1 MHTTSFLVL
10 RGRIRFNSP
19 NNVFDA
25 RAGSFLEVPA
35 GSKYGF
41 SNPFSEVAEIFVVY
55 MPGFY
60 VECLREL
67 AALWAK
73 EEGVVV
79 SVQEQMDVMRSWG
92 TVIVREEAERE
103 TGGNDEEMEEDDE
116 ESEENEDERGSG
128 LQCMA

>member
-1 MHTTSFLVL
+1 M
-10 RGRIRFNSP
+10 
-19 NNVFDA
+19 
-25 RAGSFLEVPA
+25 PA

-60 VECLREL
+60 VGCLREL

-79 SVQEQMDVMRSWG
+79 SVQEQVDVMRSWG
-92 TVIVREEAERE
+92 TVIVREEAESE
-103 TGGNDEEMEEDDE
+103 TGGDDEEMEEDDE
-116 ESEENEDERGSG
+116 DCEKEEDERRTG